1 MKKLAVITVGKTHS
15 GKSTFAKEL
24 EKVLDNSFVMDQDN
38 QAEFINTYYKK
49 LQPKSGPNTLK
60 HSFSKLI
67 VDYAKK
73 NTNLHIM
80 LVMQIG
86 LKQGEGIY

>member
-1 MKKLAVITVGKTHS
+1 MKRLAVITVGKTHS